1 MQSFGFFACQF
12 HKMAEKFNAWLKSQE
27 TPVQSRD
34 PCMQL
39 HCVLM
44 TDLKIDVFVDPE
56 FSQKYLKKDY
66 QRLILIL
73 SVEVDLA
80 DKYIEG
86 LSIKRFN
93 FNRQSFQRHEKYLIN
108 AYSGERIATIR

>member
-1 MQSFGFFACQF
+1 MFF
-12 HKMAEKFNAWLKSQE
+12 
-27 TPVQSRD
+27 V
-34 PCMQL
+34 
-39 HCVLM
+39 V
-44 TDLKIDVFVDPE
+44 PE

>member
-34 PCMQL
+34 SYMQL
-39 HCVLM
+39 HCVLL

-93 FNRQSFQRHEKYLIN
+93 FNR
-108 AYSGERIATIR
+108 